1 MCEPVTLGIIAAG
14 LSAAGSG
21 AGMVASNNQ
30 LQKQDQIA
38 AQGIARQSAINKQ
51 ASGQVSDLTKKVA
64 ADDPTAIANNLKA
77 QYAAALQ
84 NNSTDTEPGVSGGSK
99 RYSEATQ
106 KANANVGAYGGQQA
120 GLDAQVNAPTLQRLG
135 DQEQIG
141 ATAGN
146 LGLLQNQSNNQEALT
161 QTEVKSVA
169 ANPWLSAIGGVLKG
183 AGAGVGA
190 YGAATA
196 ATSANP
202 NMLNSADNLDVNAA
216 PGASAFGGASQY
228 PMGTIYGTA
237 K

>member
-1 MCEPVTLGIIAAG
+1 M
-14 LSAAGSG
+14 SAAGSG
-21 AGMVASNNQ
+21 ASMVSQNNA

-51 ASGQVSDLTKKVA
+51 ASQQVSGLTKTVA
-64 ADDPTAIANNLKA
+64 ADDPTAIAANLKA

-84 NNSTDTEPGVSGGSK
+84 NNSTDTEPGVSGSSK
-99 RYSEATQ
+99 RYGEATTT
-106 KANANVGAYGGQQA
+106 ANQNIGAYGGQQA
-120 GLDAQVNAPTLQRLG
+120 GLDATVNAPTLQRLQ

-141 ATAGN
+141 STAGN

-161 QTEVKSVA
+161 QTEIKSVA

-196 ATSANP
+196 ATAGAGNA
-202 NMLNSADNLDVNAA
+202 LNSSSNLDVNAA
-216 PGASAFGGASQY
+216 PGADAFAGSTGPTY
-228 PMGTIYGTA
+228 PMGIYG